1 MMKYW
6 LALLVL
12 LNALVLAWQLN
23 AFAPWGFG
31 PHQDREPE
39 RLGQQIK
46 PEALQFERVLPQ
58 PVAEPAETM
67 APDAQP
73 LPGAVLSS
81 DPVDGLG
88 SAGAAEGANTSGQG
102 AQEVQGD
109 NSPAGAVQN
118 GDSDVVPVLAPT
130 LAPTPP
136 TSFVPPFVPAIGAKV
151 AKSVKTSRPVKP

>member
-102 AQEVQGD
+102 AQEVQELQGLQGVQEGVQGAT
-109 NSPAGAVQN
+109 SPAGAAPNSVLPV
-118 GDSDVVPVLAPT
+118 SPVLASPSTALPAQPT
-130 LAPTPP
+130 
-136 TSFVPPFVPAIGAKV
+136 VPVVGSGQV
-151 AKSVKTSRPVKP
+151 N